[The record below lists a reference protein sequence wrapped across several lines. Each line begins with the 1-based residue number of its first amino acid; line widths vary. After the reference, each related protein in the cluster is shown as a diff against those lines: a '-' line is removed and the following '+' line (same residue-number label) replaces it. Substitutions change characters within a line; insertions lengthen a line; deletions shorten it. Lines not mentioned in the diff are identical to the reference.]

1 VASAELR
8 EWADEA
14 KSQIVVLITTTSNT
28 LHAPASGEAARLAAA
43 DSIARTAKAA
53 QMWTAEHPCPL
64 DQIDQALNRLLSLH
78 VLAASA
84 LTVNDES
91 VGDGYT
97 WTLERRLND
106 LIADSTEFLTKLR
119 QQLDSPSENA
129 GIDTETTGGS

>member
-1 VASAELR
+1 
-8 EWADEA
+8 
-14 KSQIVVLITTTSNT
+14 
-28 LHAPASGEAARLAAA
+28 
-43 DSIARTAKAA
+43 
-53 QMWTAEHPCPL
+53 MWTAEHPCPL